1 MSSLDDWVPKTKMG
15 ALVKDG
21 RITTIDEIFKL
32 NLPIREPEIVDLLL
46 PNLEEEVID
55 VNLVQRQTDAGRQ
68 TRFKATVIVGNSNG
82 YVGIGEIKL
91 RETGPAIRAAISH
104 AKLNIIP
111 VRRGCGSWQCG
122 CGHSHTVPFRV
133 SGKAGSVRVELL
145 PAPKGTGL
153 AAAGYVKTVLRL
165 AGIGDVW
172 SKTKGHTRTTVNFAK
187 AALNA
192 LKQTYR
198 IMTPRDWERV

>member
-15 ALVKDG
+15 ALVKEG

-32 NLPIREPEIVDLLL
+32 NLPIREPEIVDILL

-68 TRFKATVIVGNSNG
+68 SRFKATVIVGNSNG

-111 VRRGCGSWQCG
+111 VRRGCGSWQCD
-122 CGHSHTVPFRV
+122 CGHPHTVPFRV

-153 AAAGYVKTVLRL
+153 AAAGYVRTVLRL
-165 AGIGDVW
+165 AGISDVW
-172 SKTKGHTRTTVNFAK
+172 SNTRGHTRTTVNFAK

-192 LKQTYR
+192 LRQTYR
-198 IMTPRDWERV
+198 IMTPADWERV

>member
-15 ALVKDG
+15 ALVKEG
-21 RITTIDEIFKL
+21 RITTIDEIFKM
-32 NLPIREPEIVDLLL
+32 NLPIREPEIVDILL

-68 TRFKATVIVGNSNG
+68 SRFKATVIVGNSDG

-91 RETGPAIRAAISH
+91 RETGPAIRAAILH
-104 AKLNIIP
+104 AKLSIIP

-122 CGHSHTVPFRV
+122 CGDSHTVPFRV

-145 PAPKGTGL
+145 PAPKGTGM

-165 AGIGDVW
+165 AGISDVW
-172 SKTKGHTRTTVNFAK
+172 SKTRGHTRTTVNFAK
-187 AALNA
+187 ATLNA
-192 LKQTYR
+192 LRQTYR
-198 IMTPRDWERV
+198 IMTPTDWERV

>member
-1 MSSLDDWVPKTKMG
+1 M
-15 ALVKDG
+15 
-21 RITTIDEIFKL
+21 
-32 NLPIREPEIVDLLL
+32 
-46 PNLEEEVID
+46 
-55 VNLVQRQTDAGRQ
+55 
-68 TRFKATVIVGNSNG
+68 
-82 YVGIGEIKL
+82 
-91 RETGPAIRAAISH
+91 
-104 AKLNIIP
+104 
-111 VRRGCGSWQCG
+111 
-122 CGHSHTVPFRV
+122 
-133 SGKAGSVRVELL
+133 ELL

-198 IMTPRDWERV
+198 IMTPKDWERV